1 MGYPLFTGE
10 NESQQLACIMEYKGI
25 PPWGLLVAAKRAK
38 YYFDL
43 EYKPLLEPTKEGKI
57 RYPSTRT
64 FA

>member
-1 MGYPLFTGE
+1 
-10 NESQQLACIMEYKGI
+10 
-25 PPWGLLVAAKRAK
+25 VAAKRAK